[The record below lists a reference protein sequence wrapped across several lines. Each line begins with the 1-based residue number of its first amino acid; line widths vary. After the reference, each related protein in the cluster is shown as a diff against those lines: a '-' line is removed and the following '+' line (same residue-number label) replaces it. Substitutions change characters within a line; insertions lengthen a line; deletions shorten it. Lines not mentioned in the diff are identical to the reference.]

1 LFPEGDE
8 LIAHRNG
15 DLPMKFGLLAAATLV
30 LVTGVA
36 SAQPPADGSRGG
48 DRGPRGGFGLLQ
60 FDTNADGG
68 LTKAEFDNAQKA
80 RFDKIDANKDGSATP
95 EEFQAAR
102 KAEADARR
110 AHISNERF
118 ATLDADKN
126 GQISQ
131 SEFAAAKPMRD
142 GRGGPHMRGARG
154 PHPAKMDGAK
164 GPQRAGPQDADSNGD
179 LTFAEFS
186 SRSAAVFANAD
197 TNKDGTVTIAELQAS
212 RPGRN

>member
-1 LFPEGDE
+1 
-8 LIAHRNG
+8 
-15 DLPMKFGLLAAATLV
+15 MKFGLFAAATLA
-30 LVTGVA
+30 LVAGVA
-36 SAQPPADGSRGG
+36 SAQPPDGPRGG
-48 DRGPRGGFGLLQ
+48 DRGPKGGFGLLQ
-60 FDTNADGG
+60 FDANADGR
-68 LTKAEFDNAQKA
+68 LTKAEFDSAQKT

-95 EEFQAAR
+95 EEFQAAW

-110 AHISNERF
+110 VDISKERF
-118 ATLDADKN
+118 TTLDADKN

-131 SEFAAAKPMRD
+131 SEFAATKPMRD
-142 GRGGPHMRGARG
+142 GRGGPNMRGGRG

-164 GPQRAGPQDADSNGD
+164 GPQRAGPRDADSNGN

-186 SRSAAVFANAD
+186 ARGAAAFVNAD